1 MTTQMP
7 IITQDLTAI
16 LAKSASRCPRPRDLV
31 VEPDVICISD
41 DDEPPTEKSKK
52 SKKSKSARAGL
63 GGEAPLTQPVAAA
76 EQLVAAFMTKEGFG
90 RYDERDTDGQLAFCT
105 TEGGLDQLSLSY
117 TDACAMYDAA
127 LLLLSQQQ
135 RVDYNRTAARDGLP
149 ICPEDTEVVDMKM
162 QALDDAHVARARK
175 RRAED
180 EQLARDLETAKYAL
194 ISAHNAEIL
203 AFVTVPGPA
212 GLASSAKKHK
222 KSTPNQ
228 EPVAVAV
235 AHPRSPATALL
246 RLLSCTSPGSAGPSP
261 AALNFIRLVSPEFET
276 LTIEGF
282 AAQCGAQCG
291 AQGLDGRVTSAV
303 VATRQFGSGGIG
315 VETVVVPDP
324 RFIEAL
330 LDALCDITAVDF
342 ASSTAMDHAM
352 SGHEQRARVFA
363 AKAFPSLFISML
375 MELFATVTHV
385 HEAAAACRAGCGGI
399 VESKEDLA
407 TAYNTGWVH
416 QAMDRMLCK
425 GDISESSAKSVVSA
439 IQAYLGVSGTS
450 RD

>member
-16 LAKSASRCPRPRDLV
+16 LAKSASRGPRPRDLV

-41 DDEPPTEKSKK
+41 DDEPPTKSFK

-105 TEGGLDQLSLSY
+105 TEGGPDQLSLSY
-117 TDACAMYDAA
+117 TDARAMYDDA

-135 RVDYNRTAARDGLP
+135 RVDYNRTAARAGLP

-180 EQLARDLETAKYAL
+180 EQLARDLETAKCAL
-194 ISAHNAEIL
+194 ISARDAEIL
-203 AFVTVPGPA
+203 AFVTGPGPA

-235 AHPRSPATALL
+235 AHPRTPATALL
-246 RLLSCTSPGSAGPSP
+246 RLLSSTSPGSAGPRP

-282 AAQCGAQCG
+282 AAQCGAQG
-291 AQGLDGRVTSAV
+291 GQGLDGRVASAV
-303 VATRQFGSGGIG
+303 VASRQFGSGGIG
-315 VETVVVPDP
+315 VGTVLVPDP

-330 LDALCDITAVDF
+330 LDALCDITGVDF
-342 ASSTAMDHAM
+342 ESSTAMHHAM

-363 AKAFPSLFISML
+363 AEAFPLFISML

-407 TAYNTGWVH
+407 AAYNTGWVH

-439 IQAYLGVSGTS
+439 IQAYLGVSGAS